1 MLLIFNGKKKF
12 SRNRA
17 HGDPGV
23 ASTKE
28 FKAPVMNLF
37 QDLRENISIVKDRK
51 SQEGNINYKR
61 SQVEI

>member
-1 MLLIFNGKKKF
+1 MKKEESVIFKGKKKF
-12 SRNRA
+12 RRNRA

-37 QDLRENISIVKDRK
+37 QDLKENISIVNDRK
-51 SQEGNINYKR
+51 SQ
-61 SQVEI
+61 